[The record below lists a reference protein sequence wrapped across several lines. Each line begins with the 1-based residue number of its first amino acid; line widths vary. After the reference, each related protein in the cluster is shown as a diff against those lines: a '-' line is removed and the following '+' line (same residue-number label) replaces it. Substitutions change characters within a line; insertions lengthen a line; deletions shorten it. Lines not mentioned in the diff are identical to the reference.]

1 MNNKTLVNKI
11 QALTGFGTRSIEE
24 GLLPFNANYS
34 ARKLITQRTIKLYA
48 IKILK
53 GEQINPL
60 EVEIKGLDKQLKEF
74 DNEN

>member
-1 MNNKTLVNKI
+1 MNTETLANKI
-11 QALTGFGTRSIEE
+11 QALTGSDIRTIKE
-24 GLLPFNANYS
+24 GLLPYNANYS
-34 ARKLITQRTIKLYA
+34 SRKLIAQITIKLYA

-74 DNEN
+74 DND